1 MMWSCGRE
9 RGFESNLLEVLNAL
23 PPSPQ
28 PPLES
33 FLLWAASRRPRTGS
47 SSRPCCGWSLARP
60 ASPTVVRPSA
70 PPPQGQGLPQHELLS
85 LSLDVH
91 LRPVTPTVLGRGAEG
106 TGGGEGS
113 LGVLWARGSVLRW
126 G

>member
-9 RGFESNLLEVLNAL
+9 RGFESDLLEVLNDITPIPTTPSRKLLALGGLLPAQDRPFVKAL
-23 PPSPQ
+23 P
-28 PPLES
+28 
-33 FLLWAASRRPRTGS
+33 
-47 SSRPCCGWSLARP
+47 WSLARP
-60 ASPTVVRPSA
+60 ASPTAVRASA
-70 PPPQGQGLPQHELLS
+70 PPPRGQGLPQHELLS

-113 LGVLWARGSVLRW
+113 LGVTKRPIR
-126 G
+126 